1 MLVLHGHGEDGLGAV
16 SGIFVKLAVDGVR
29 GAAGQVVGVF
39 NIDRQSGER
48 HVTGDGFLVDLHR
61 DLAEGHGHRIILR
74 QLEAQVHAALGVAHH
89 RLIAHVLQQQ
99 LFSFFV
105 FFHNIKRAG
114 VAAGDFAALGQDH
127 LQQFAGIVLRAE
139 RGPNLVELIDL
150 ARGEGQP
157 GVHLLAAGYQVN
169 VVQGVVNHALNQRN
183 GCARNQVGI
192 DQPVEAVIFEPGLAE
207 AEDADVGRVQVAS
220 VLLEHALRRGDE
232 HPVDFR
238 WIISQV
244 AEVGAAIAQHPAQR
258 AVHRVVLLKG
268 RQQRQTAHRSTRRDG
283 QLLSRGDH
291 GKFCADLALHSVVFR
306 HK

>member
-1 MLVLHGHGEDGLGAV
+1 M
-16 SGIFVKLAVDGVR
+16 
-29 GAAGQVVGVF
+29 VGVF

-114 VAAGDFAALGQDH
+114 VAAGDLAALGQDH

-150 ARGEGQP
+150 AGGEGQP

-169 VVQGVVNHALNQRN
+169 VVQRVVNHALNQRN
-183 GCARNQVGI
+183 RRARNQVSI

-207 AEDADVGRVQVAS
+207 AKDADVGRVQVREWLCIRCCKR
-220 VLLEHALRRGDE
+220 LLRIHVAAGGVKRQLVGQGKIDVPVSGLCQFREFRRFGVRHDRCQRLPQLVRHRRGD
-232 HPVDFR
+232 
-238 WIISQV
+238 
-244 AEVGAAIAQHPAQR
+244 
-258 AVHRVVLLKG
+258 L
-268 RQQRQTAHRSTRRDG
+268 AHR
-283 QLLSRGDH
+283 GD
-291 GKFCADLALHSVVFR
+291 A
-306 HK
+306 